1 MSAPLP
7 PFSSTYSPN
16 IPGILY
22 DLNCTIVFSTYQA
35 CKVIFLSA
43 SGKDKLI
50 QLPRTF
56 DTAMGIA
63 QEYNKLAVACKNEV
77 IVLRNSPGLA
87 KLYPVKPDTYDALY
101 LPRALY
107 YTGQLALHDMNY
119 LDNKLTAINTL
130 FSCVSEIDE
139 EYSFKTIWKPRFID
153 QLAPEDRCHLNGM
166 ALVND
171 RIKYVTALGNTNT
184 KQGWRENKL
193 TGGIIMDVPSGE
205 IVLNGL
211 SMPHSPRIYNN
222 ELFFLQ
228 SAKGELMKADL
239 KNQKY
244 EVITKLNSFARGMAK
259 AGDYLF
265 IGVSRLRHTTSV
277 FADLPIAGS
286 SFAGIVVV
294 HLPPGKVVGQIIY
307 KTNVDEIY
315 DVKIIP
321 GFKRPNILNPERKEH
336 KLALVNETDTYW
348 AKTEN
353 ND

>member
-7 PFSSTYSPN
+7 PFSSVYSPN

-22 DLNCTIVFSTYQA
+22 ELNCTIAFSTYQA
-35 CKVIFLSA
+35 CKVIFISA
-43 SGKDKLI
+43 PNRDKLI

-56 DTAMGIA
+56 DNAMGIA
-63 QEYNKLAVACKNEV
+63 QGDNKLAVACKNEV
-77 IVLRNSPGLA
+77 VILRNSPRLA
-87 KLYPVKPDTYDALY
+87 KHYPAKPCTYDALY

-119 LDNKLTAINTL
+119 INNKLTAINTL
-130 FSCVSEIDE
+130 FSCISEIDE
-139 EYSFKTIWKPRFID
+139 EYSFKTIWKPGFID

-166 ALVND
+166 ALANGK
-171 RIKYVTALGNTNT
+171 IKYVSALGNTNT
-184 KQGWRENKL
+184 KQGWREKKL
-193 TGGIIMDVPSGE
+193 AGGIIMDVQSGE
-205 IVLNGL
+205 IVLDEL
-211 SMPHSPRIYNN
+211 AMPHSPRIYDN
-222 ELFFLQ
+222 ELYFLQ
-228 SAKGELMKADL
+228 SARGELMKADL
-239 KNQKY
+239 KNHKS
-244 EVITKLNSFARGMAK
+244 EVVAKLNSFARGMAK

-265 IGVSRLRHTTSV
+265 IGVSGLRHTDGV
-277 FADLPIAGS
+277 FTDLPIAAS

-294 HLPPGKVVGQIIY
+294 NLPLGRVSGQIIY

-336 KLALVNETDTYW
+336 RLALVNETDTYW
-348 AKTEN
+348 AKSEN